1 MSRETP
7 PPLPLED
14 EREKGRR
21 EGGATCALLTPSV
34 KEFYYKLEC
43 KHIFHDELL
52 HYFELAESKIL
63 EYKMIYYGLVI
74 SR

>member
-21 EGGATCALLTPSV
+21 EGGATCALLTPSM
-34 KEFYYKLEC
+34 KEIYYKLEC
-43 KHIFHDELL
+43 KHIL
-52 HYFELAESKIL
+52 HYDFDIRFRFDIALFRIGRIKNT
-63 EYKMIYYGLVI
+63 GV
-74 SR
+74 